1 MSLTFKKKCLF
12 LRDLSMLSEDE
23 LWAQNNPDV
32 MEMVRAYNLGIPL
45 AFCIHFG
52 IVEAT
57 AEAEDLIDE
66 AFEAFVEVS
75 GKTLKELSEIDS
87 IGEIP
92 GFRHP

>member
-1 MSLTFKKKCLF
+1 MGLTFKKKCLF

-23 LWAQNNPDV
+23 LWAQSNPDL
-32 MEMVRAYNLGIPL
+32 MTMIKAYNLGIPL
-45 AFCIHFG
+45 AFCIHAG

-57 AEAEDLIDE
+57 PEAENLIEE

-75 GKTLKELSEIDS
+75 GKTVKELSS
-87 IGEIP
+87 IESISEIP